1 MIPEVRKQKL
11 VHLFNILDT
20 NRNGV
25 LQPDD
30 FIAVAE
36 KICDKL
42 QYGPVSKE
50 RLDLK
55 SRALRLFVQLL
66 TDMEKEDVSISQD
79 EWMRLFGSWEIIHP
93 ASAKKYIYRIASYV
107 FNLFDQN
114 GDHVISKREYLA
126 MFEIYNIDM
135 TYSEKGFS
143 GLDANGDGLVSMEE
157 MTHGFKDFLLSPDPE
172 APGNYIFGNWKCQ
185 KAKMAG

>member
-1 MIPEVRKQKL
+1 MRKQKL

-20 NRNGV
+20 NKNAL

-30 FIAVAE
+30 FTAVAE
-36 KICDKL
+36 KISDKL
-42 QYGPVSKE
+42 QYGAESKE

-55 SRALRLFVQLL
+55 SHALRLYVQLL
-66 TDMEKEDVSISQD
+66 TDMEKEEVSISLD
-79 EWMRLFGSWEIIHP
+79 EWLQLFGSWEIIHP

-107 FNLFDQN
+107 FSLFDQN
-114 GDHVISKREYLA
+114 RDRVISKLEYLA

-135 TYSEKGFS
+135 SYSEKGFA

-157 MTHGFKDFLLSPDPE
+157 MTQGFKDFLLSPDPD

-185 KAKMAG
+185 NAKMAG